1 MFLFPQANKKNLLRR
16 EANVEK
22 YVNAHSFPAAKRNA
36 GWKIQPS
43 KTTKQTKPEKN
54 QSVEDV
60 GEKRWQDVK

>member
-1 MFLFPQANKKNLLRR
+1 M
-16 EANVEK
+16 EK

-54 QSVEDV
+54 QSVDDV
-60 GEKRWQDVK
+60 GKKKMARCEMKEKAVFNN

>member
-1 MFLFPQANKKNLLRR
+1 M
-16 EANVEK
+16 EK
-22 YVNAHSFPAAKRNA
+22 YVNAHSFPAAKRNS

-60 GEKRWQDVK
+60 GKKRWQDVK